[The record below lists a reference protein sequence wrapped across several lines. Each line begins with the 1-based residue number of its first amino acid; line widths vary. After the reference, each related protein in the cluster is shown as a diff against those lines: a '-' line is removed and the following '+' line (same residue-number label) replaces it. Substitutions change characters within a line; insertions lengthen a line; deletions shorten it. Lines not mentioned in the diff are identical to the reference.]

1 MNIYKNK
8 KRGFTRTSNLA
19 SQEIPAVRRTMPKLV
34 SGFTLMETMIY
45 IALFGII
52 LTGALVGTYNLL
64 EGGKRNIATAKIE
77 EEGTFLN
84 RKINWALT
92 GATNVIVSGGGTKM
106 TITRPD
112 LGAQS
117 PLVIKQT
124 GTSMRMTRG
133 TAGEVELQNDRFHI
147 SGTNFIYTPASGSRP
162 PSISATFKVEE
173 KTFNF
178 RKYIRH

>member
-1 MNIYKNK
+1 MNIYKSKNK
-8 KRGFTRTSNLA
+8 
-19 SQEIPAVRRTMPKLV
+19 
-34 SGFTLMETMIY
+34 GFTLMETMIY

-52 LTGALVGTYNLL
+52 MTGALVGTYNLL
-64 EGGKRNIATAKIE
+64 EGGKRNIDTAKIE

-92 GATNVIVSGGGTKM
+92 GASNVVVSGGGTKM
-106 TITRPD
+106 TITHPD

-117 PLVIKQT
+117 PLVISQT
-124 GTSMRMTRG
+124 GNKMTITRG
-133 TAGEVELQNDRFHI
+133 TGVEVELNNDRFHI
-147 SGTNFIYTPASGSRP
+147 SGTTFIYTPASGGRP

-178 RKYIRH
+178 RNYLRQ